1 MTFLLLPVLLP
12 VLTGLWFWSRP
23 LLAGTWR
30 RDPAWFA
37 WSAVL
42 LLLGAGVTYLVGSL
56 AGPSLDPEEACHR
69 AGQTYDREYRR
80 ANFHE
85 YTRWFP
91 LHDRCHA
98 DYDLVPA
105 WVNPA
110 LVALPA
116 VSLVSLAYGV
126 RLRVVRRGTG
136 RQSGTDRFRRV
147 WDRCRC
153 AVPRGRRKAE
163 RRVARSRGNR
173 RSR

>member
-1 MTFLLLPVLLP
+1 MTLLLLPLLLP

-23 LLAGTWR
+23 LLRGTWR

-37 WSAVL
+37 WTAAL
-42 LLLGAGVTYLVGSL
+42 LLLGAGAAYLVGSL
-56 AGPSLDPEEACHR
+56 AGASLDPEEACHR
-69 AGQTYDREYRR
+69 AGEPYDREYRR
-80 ANFHE
+80 ANFDE

-116 VSLVSLAYGV
+116 GALVSVGYGV
-126 RLRVVRRGTG
+126 RLGIARRGA
-136 RQSGTDRFRRV
+136 S
-147 WDRCRC
+147 RCR
-153 AVPRGRRKAE
+153 
-163 RRVARSRGNR
+163 
-173 RSR
+173 